1 MGLSEEVIMFTGIIE
16 TVGRV
21 ESVIPVGNY
30 HRITIRPEAAFENM
44 IVGESIAISGPC
56 LTVTAIDKRSFTVEA
71 SQETLRLTTLKSLR
85 PGESVNLERALRA
98 DSRLGGHFVL
108 GHIDG
113 TSTVTAVR
121 DIGLSLQVELDL
133 PKAFAPLVV
142 DKGSIALDGISLTIG
157 SVGRD
162 RFAVNIIPETRRRTT
177 WAGLKVGDQVN
188 VEFDVL
194 GKYLLRFLETRGS
207 GSKLT
212 LDSLREMGY

>member
-1 MGLSEEVIMFTGIIE
+1 MFTGIIE
-16 TVGRV
+16 TIGRV
-21 ESVIPVGNY
+21 ESVVPVGNY
-30 HRITIRPEAAFENM
+30 HRTTIRPQAPFENLT
-44 IVGESIAISGPC
+44 IGESIAISGPC
-56 LTVTAIDKRSFTVEA
+56 LTVMAFDKRSFTVEA

-85 PGESVNLERALRA
+85 PGDGVNLERALRA

-113 TSTVTAVR
+113 TSAVTAVR
-121 DIGLSLQVELDL
+121 DIGLSLQVELEL
-133 PKAFAPLVV
+133 PETFASLVV
-142 DKGSIALDGISLTIG
+142 DKGSIALDGISLTIS
-157 SVGRD
+157 SVGKD
-162 RFAVNIIPETRRRTT
+162 RFAVNIIPETRRQTT
-177 WAGLKVGDQVN
+177 WAGLKVGDRVN